1 MWKGNL
7 HNHEKDKELCGEKNS
22 NGNGKEKNDI
32 NIREG
37 KVQLSVSI

>member
-1 MWKGNL
+1 MWEGNL